1 MPGRER
7 PSSWPG
13 AQQWVPAHAGPE
25 LLASAAQ
32 ACRGCDLWEHATQA
46 VMGSGPA
53 EATTMMVGEQP
64 GDREDLEGEPFVG
77 PAGRLLDDALTAAG
91 IEPASVY
98 RTNVVKHFRYV
109 DKGHKRIHKS
119 PARWQVTKCQ
129 PWLLAELE
137 AVRPRT
143 VVLLGATAGQA
154 IYGPSFRVS
163 TSRGRLYGWPGTMP
177 GVRPELVIA
186 TTHPASVLRSRQRD
200 EDYAALVAD
209 LQQVAHPPRS
219 TPSEPDGHRHQ

>member
-1 MPGRER
+1 
-7 PSSWPG
+7 
-13 AQQWVPAHAGPE
+13 
-25 LLASAAQ
+25 
-32 ACRGCDLWEHATQA
+32 
-46 VMGSGPA
+46 MGSGPA
-53 EATTMMVGEQP
+53 EANTMIVGEQP

-109 DKGHKRIHKS
+109 DKGHKRIHQS

-154 IYGPSFRVS
+154 IYGRSFRVS
-163 TSRGRLYGWPGTMP
+163 TSRGRLSGWPGTMP
-177 GVRPELVIA
+177 GVRPDLVIA
-186 TTHPASVLRSRQRD
+186 TTHPAFVLRSRQRD

-209 LQQVAHPPRS
+209 LQQVAQPPRS
-219 TPSEPDGHRHQ
+219 APSEPDGHRHQ